1 MENGSKVV
9 WNNKTVKWTYKY
21 QIFAVDGGTPK
32 RGDSVPL
39 TITFD
44 VSCESRGAI
53 VADAHSGDVF
63 FRAPGLTGSIY
74 RTPPH
79 INVKFQKCLINTQ
92 IYLLTFSFSFFSSVL
107 QNHEPC
113 LA

>member
-9 WNNKTVKWTYKY
+9 WSNKTVKWTYKY

-44 VSCESRGAI
+44 VSCESTGAI

-74 RTPPH
+74 RTH
-79 INVKFQKCLINTQ
+79 TQINVKFQKCLINAQ
-92 IYLLTFSFSFFSSVL
+92 INF
-107 QNHEPC
+107 
-113 LA
+113 